1 MIVAPDVAGPERRL
15 ERRDDCGDR
24 REDRHYDRQDRRENR
39 RLVRGRGSGL
49 LR

>member
-15 ERRDDCGDR
+15 ERRDDCG
-24 REDRHYDRQDRRENR
+24 DRHYDRQDRRENR